1 MKKIFFVIITIFLIF
16 STKISLANENWL
28 IEDML
33 NLNYWPMIYDLSLD
47 SLDVYSFENEDLQKS
62 YSKMVNYDKLIRDEI
77 ILQYRKWNYSTQTT
91 NWIIKNYKTFIY
103 YTNQLFYFFNLIEKN
118 PELKYEMDIQDWII
132 KNYKNV
138 SNYYKKVK
146 RLVLQVEN

>member
-16 STKISLANENWL
+16 STKISLANENGL

-33 NLNYWPMIYDLSLD
+33 NLNYGPMIYDLSLD

-77 ILQYRKWNYSTQTT
+77 ILQYRKGNYSTQTT
-91 NWIIKNYKTFIY
+91 NGIIKNYKTFIY

-118 PELKYEMDIQDWII
+118 PELKYEMDIQDGII